1 MGDFVSGLPIRC
13 AWLRG
18 ALLGL
23 GMLPAAMLPRA
34 RSEEPAPA
42 PAAVTVEQL
51 ADRLRAMEETNQ
63 RLAEQLERSNREH
76 QAEMKKLLDRFEELS
91 TRTGP
96 PAPKTDDRARLAAED
111 DEGPA
116 PAYETQPIEP
126 GTGTGTG
133 PPLDQSGTVPEFVDR
148 LRREI
153 NDPAPTYETQPI
165 EFDIP
170 AATGT
175 LPPGVPGAG
184 LRSRL
189 ANGFMFETPDEEY
202 LLQVHVQSQIEARIW
217 GQTNQ
222 TPVTNG
228 FFFPRQRI
236 FFNGRMTKPVEYVF
250 SINRGLGELNILEA
264 YLNFNFDER
273 LQFRFGRYF
282 TPITYDQFAIRNLWL
297 PTPERSLYTTNLALN
312 RQIGAMAWGYL
323 LNRRLDYAAGI
334 FNGPRNS
341 FEDVNNSKD
350 FVGFLNFRPF
360 EYSEALPWA
369 HNLNF
374 GSSVAYGSQDGP
386 AVPRSFRVGAVAPTN
401 AEQAALAAAPFLTLN
416 SDVREQGERLLGSVH
431 MAYFY
436 KGLSLFGEYQYG
448 HAGYASR
455 ARPTPVEVP
464 FSGAYL
470 TAAYF
475 LTGEHVARRAM
486 VEPLRPV
493 TPHKRGERF
502 GPGAWELVGRVSELG
517 FGEQVFNAG
526 FADPNLWTNRVVT
539 TEVGLNW
546 YWNEYLKVY
555 MFWLHGDFADPVYY
569 RPGRLQQTADMFWLR
584 FQLFF

>member
-1 MGDFVSGLPIRC
+1 MGDFVSGPPTRS

-23 GMLPAAMLPRA
+23 GLLPAATLPRT
-34 RSEEPAPA
+34 RSEEPPATAPA

-51 ADRLRAMEETNQ
+51 AERLKAMEETNR

-76 QAEMKKLLDRFEELS
+76 QAEMRKLLDRVERLS
-91 TRTGP
+91 TPTAP
-96 PAPKTDDRARLAAED
+96 PAAKSDDRARRAAD
-111 DEGPA
+111 DVEGPA
-116 PAYETQPIEP
+116 PSYETQPMEPEP
-126 GTGTGTG
+126 GAPPIETGG
-133 PPLDQSGTVPEFVDR
+133 VPEFSDR
-148 LRREI
+148 MRRFVES
-153 NDPAPTYETQPI
+153 PAPPYETQPI
-165 EFDIP
+165 EFDMP
-170 AATGT
+170 AAPLT
-175 LPPGVPGAG
+175 LPPGVPGLG

-189 ANGFMFETPDEEY
+189 ANGFMFETPDEEF
-202 LLQVHVQSQIEARIW
+202 LLQVHIQSQVEARIW
-217 GQTNQ
+217 GQTDQ

-228 FFFPRQRI
+228 FFFPRQRV
-236 FFNGRMTKPVEYVF
+236 FFNGRMTKPIEYVF
-250 SINRGLGELNILEA
+250 SFHRGFGELNILEA

-297 PTPERSLYTTNLALN
+297 PTPERSLFTTNVALN

-323 LNRRLDYAAGI
+323 LDKRLDYAAGI

-341 FEDVNNSKD
+341 FEDFNNAKD

-360 EYSEALPWA
+360 QTSEALPWA
-369 HNLNF
+369 QNLNV
-374 GSSVAYGSQDGP
+374 GSSVAYGSQDQP
-386 AVPRSFRVGAVAPTN
+386 AIPRAFRIGASAPSN
-401 AEQAALAAAPFLTLN
+401 AEQVALAAAPFLTLN
-416 SDVREQGERLLGSVH
+416 SDVREKGERLVGSIH

-436 KGLSLFGEYQYG
+436 KGLSLLGEYQYG

-464 FSGAYL
+464 FNGAYL

-475 LTGEHVARRAM
+475 LTGEHIMRRAM

-493 TPHKRGERF
+493 TPHKKGERF

-526 FADPNLWTNRVVT
+526 FADPNLWTNRAVT

-546 YWNEYLKVY
+546 YWNQYLKIY

-584 FQLFF
+584 CQLFF